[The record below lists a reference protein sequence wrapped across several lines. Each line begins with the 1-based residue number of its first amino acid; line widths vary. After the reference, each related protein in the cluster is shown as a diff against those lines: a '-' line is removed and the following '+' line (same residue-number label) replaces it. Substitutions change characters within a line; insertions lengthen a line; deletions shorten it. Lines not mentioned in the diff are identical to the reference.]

1 MAIFFRYAPKN
12 CRVPLRGEHLFPPLP
27 QLFAMPQAIIRVA
40 KIKTAGAAR
49 GKTAHNYRLMDTPN
63 ADPDRTKVLNQEY
76 VNTNRADYWSLAE
89 QRIAEVVTRKVRDD
103 QVRAMEVVL
112 TASPD
117 WFKRGQDGQAQD
129 MRDSKWVADNLHFL
143 KEKFGEKNVVS
154 FTLHQD
160 EKTPHVHAVVIPI
173 TDKNRL
179 SADTLFNP
187 KTLVKLQTE
196 YAAAMAEHGLE
207 RGIEG
212 SRRQHQDMKQVYGHQ
227 DKTAAELAPLVQ
239 PVAVQAFKIETM
251 PGLFDRDEWRHSQEA
266 AINAEIARQVGE
278 ANQRLERA
286 GNVAVAH
293 AGSSEQAETL
303 ARQLAISEGLKQGH
317 YADLEAST
325 GKVQTMTER
334 SERLAVELAQGGGP
348 AMEALTTYGQQ
359 LREKARQ
366 ELVGVLEGVLLNPI
380 PSVEAFRAQLQEI
393 GYTTGKDAQGKGVL
407 VDENTGAAFHL
418 SELKPNGLELGPQF
432 TEAVQRTK
440 AAEFAQSAAGK
451 LAAEQA
457 ERQAR
462 GQQPHEG
469 RAVLEMNAKDL
480 VTIKEHFSK
489 ARAGVRPGE
498 VQADG
503 RVQLEVVYQ
512 HTQPAIRE
520 INDLLNKAQNW
531 TGVTVKEDSHDREQR
546 QVGAERRGQELKA
559 EKSKG
564 KSQGRGQSIG

>member
-1 MAIFFRYAPKN
+1 MANFSGYASKI
-12 CRVPLRGEHLFPPLP
+12 CRVPLRGQLPSSPPP
-27 QLFAMPQAIIRVA
+27 QSFAMHQAIIRVA

-63 ADPDRTKVLNQEY
+63 ADPARTATLNQEY
-76 VNTNRADYWSLAE
+76 VNTDRADYWSLAE

-117 WFKRGQDGQAQD
+117 WFKRGQDGQADD
-129 MRDSKWVADNLHFL
+129 MRASKWVTDNLHFL

-173 TDKNRL
+173 TDKNCL

-196 YAAAMAEHGLE
+196 YAAAMGEHGLE

-227 DKTAAELAPLVQ
+227 QATAAEVAPLVQ
-239 PVAVQAFKIETM
+239 PVAVQAFRLPDVPFM
-251 PGLFDRDEWRHSQEA
+251 NHDRWRAEQEA

-278 ANQRLERA
+278 ANQRLEKA

-303 ARQLAISEGLKQGH
+303 ARQLAISQGLKQGH
-317 YADLEAST
+317 YVDLEART
-325 GKVQTMTER
+325 GQVKTLTER
-334 SERLAVELAQGGGP
+334 SEQLAVQLAQGGGL
-348 AMEALTTYGQQ
+348 AVEALTTYGQQ
-359 LREKARQ
+359 QREKARQ
-366 ELVGVLEGVLLNPI
+366 ELVGILEGVLLNPVSG
-380 PSVEAFRAQLQEI
+380 PDAFRAELESV
-393 GYTTGKDAQGKGVL
+393 GYMTGKDAQGKGVL
-407 VDENTGAAFHL
+407 IDEQTGASFHL
-418 SELKPNGLELGPQF
+418 SELKPNGLDLRPQL
-432 TEAVQRTK
+432 EKAIERTTV
-440 AAEFAQSAAGK
+440 AAYLESEAGK
-451 LAAEQA
+451 RDVEQA
-457 ERQAR
+457 ERQVR

-469 RAVLEMNAKDL
+469 RAVLEMEAKDL
-480 VTIKEHFSK
+480 ETIKKHFLDV
-489 ARAGVRPGE
+489 RAGVQPGQ

-503 RVQLEVVYQ
+503 RVQVEIVYQ
-512 HTQPAIRE
+512 HTQPTIRD
-520 INDLLNKAQNW
+520 INQLLNQAQKW
-531 TGVTVKEDSHDREQR
+531 TGVTVQEDRHDREQR

-559 EKSKG
+559 EKNQD
-564 KSQGRGQSIG
+564 KSQDRSSGIGG

>member
-1 MAIFFRYAPKN
+1 
-12 CRVPLRGEHLFPPLP
+12 
-27 QLFAMPQAIIRVA
+27 MPQAIIRVA

-63 ADPDRTKVLNQEY
+63 ADPARTATLNQEY
-76 VNTNRADYWSLAE
+76 VNTDRADYWSLAE

-112 TASPD
+112 TASPE
-117 WFKRGQDGQAQD
+117 WFKRGQDGQAED
-129 MRDSKWVADNLHFL
+129 MRESKWVTDNLHFL

-173 TDKNRL
+173 TEKNRL

-227 DKTAAELAPLVQ
+227 EKTAAELAPLVQ
-239 PVAVQAFKIETM
+239 PVAVQAFILPTVPFLNHE
-251 PGLFDRDEWRHSQEA
+251 GWRAEQQA

-278 ANQRLERA
+278 ANLRLEKA

-293 AGSSEQAETL
+293 AGSSEQAEAL
-303 ARQLAISEGLKQGH
+303 ARQLAISQGLKQGH
-317 YADLEAST
+317 FADLEASIGQVKT
-325 GKVQTMTER
+325 LTER
-334 SERLAVELAQGGGP
+334 SEQLAVQFAQGGGP
-348 AMEALTTYGQQ
+348 EVEALTTYGHQQ
-359 LREKARQ
+359 REKARQ
-366 ELVGVLEGVLLNPI
+366 ELVGLLEGVLMNPV
-380 PSVEAFRAQLQEI
+380 PNAGAFRAQLQDI

-418 SELKPNGLELGPQF
+418 NELKPNGLEFAPQF
-432 TEAVQRTK
+432 NEAIERTK

-451 LAAEQA
+451 LATEQA

-462 GQQPHEG
+462 GQQAHEG
-469 RAVLEMNAKDL
+469 RAVLEMDAKD
-480 VTIKEHFSK
+480 VETIKKNFLDV
-489 ARAGVRPGE
+489 RAGVRPG
-498 VQADG
+498 QLLADG
-503 RVQLEVVYQ
+503 RVQLEIVYQ
-512 HTQPAIRE
+512 HTQPTIRS
-520 INDLLNKAQNW
+520 IHDMLNKAQKW
-531 TGVTVKEDSHDREQR
+531 TGVTVQEDSHDHEHR

-559 EKSKG
+559 EKSRGKG
-564 KSQGRGQSIG
+564 QDRSQGIGGR